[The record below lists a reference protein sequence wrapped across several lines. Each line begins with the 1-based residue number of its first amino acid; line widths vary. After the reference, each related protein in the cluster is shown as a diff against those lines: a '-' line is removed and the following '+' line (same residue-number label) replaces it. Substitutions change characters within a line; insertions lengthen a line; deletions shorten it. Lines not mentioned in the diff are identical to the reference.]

1 MDEEIFK
8 ALPQLLL
15 PWYARS
21 ARDLPWRRDREPYH
35 IWLSEIMLQQT
46 RVEAVKGYYARF
58 LTALPNIQA
67 LAAADQ
73 ETVNKLWEGLGYYSR
88 ARNLHCAAKEIV
100 ERYQGKFPSD
110 FAAIRA
116 LPGIGDY
123 TAGAIGSIA
132 FELPTPAVDGNV
144 LRLVSR
150 VTASRACVDD
160 AKVKSEVRN
169 ALASIYPAGACG
181 RFTQSLMELGATVCI
196 PNGTPDC
203 TACPLRTI
211 CRAMAQGVQLQLP
224 VRREKRA
231 RRQEIK
237 TVLILDCDGSVAL
250 QKRPPHGLLAGLWQL
265 PEAPGTLSPS
275 QALTLLESWGVKPQD
290 ILKQVEKN
298 HIFTHVEWNM
308 TGIYFR
314 CAQKTPQ
321 FTWATPEELE
331 RLYSVPTAYRQ
342 FLTERTI

>member
-1 MDEEIFK
+1 MDDELFK

-15 PWYARS
+15 PWYACS

-58 LTALPNIQA
+58 LAALPDIQA
-67 LAAADQ
+67 LAAAEQ

-88 ARNLHCAAKEIV
+88 ARNLHRAAKEIV
-100 ERYQGKFPSD
+100 ERYQGKFPND

-150 VTASRACVDD
+150 VTANYECVDD
-160 AKVKSEVRN
+160 TKVKNAVRS
-169 ALASIYPAGACG
+169 ALAAVYPAGECG
-181 RFTQSLMELGATVCI
+181 HFTQSLMELGATVCA
-196 PNGTPDC
+196 PNGAPDC
-203 TACPLRTI
+203 AACPLRTI
-211 CRAMAQGVQLQLP
+211 CRALSQGVQLQLP
-224 VRREKRA
+224 VRREKRQ
-231 RRQEIK
+231 RRQEVK
-237 TVLILDCDGSVAL
+237 TVLILDCGGSIAL
-250 QKRPPHGLLAGLWQL
+250 QKRPSHGLLAGLWQL
-265 PEAPGTLSPS
+265 PETPGTLSMP

-290 ILKQVEKN
+290 VLKQVEKK
-298 HIFTHVEWNM
+298 HIFTHVEWSM

-314 CAQKTPQ
+314 CAEKAPQ

-331 RLYSVPTAYRQ
+331 QVYSVPTAYRQ
-342 FLTERTI
+342 FLAERTI